1 MQIGLVSGGFKPYHK
16 GHHFL
21 VEKAAAEN
29 DKVIIITSVKSR
41 DDLEGSAMRQVWE
54 EIIMPLMPLENVE
67 LEIAV
72 SPVGTTFEYLDNL
85 EAGLLE
91 EGTILNVYGGY
102 RDMRKRIGDEYMHS
116 KYPKSMASGT
126 IIRTPVAR
134 GKDSP
139 KCSGEEMRECMGN
152 LARFRAGL
160 PGFLQPKAALIMQL
174 LV

>member
-21 VEKAAAEN
+21 VTKAAAEN

-41 DDLEGSAMRQVWE
+41 DDMEGSAMRQVWE
-54 EIIMPLMPLENVE
+54 EIIMPLMPLPNVE

-91 EGTILNVYGGY
+91 KGTVLNIYGGY
-102 RDMRKRIGDEYMHS
+102 RDIRKRFGDEYMYS
-116 KYPKSMASGT
+116 KYPKSMANET
-126 IIRTPVAR
+126 IMRSPVTR

-139 KCSGEEMRECMGN
+139 KCSGESMRECMGN
-152 LARFRAGL
+152 LAQFRDGL
-160 PGFLQPKAALIMQL
+160 PEFLKPKAGVIMQL
-174 LV
+174 LI